1 MTTTPIHAA
10 LFATLLRIERVTIK
24 SKLGIIIAFFGVI
37 FLIKRDLLHLRF
49 EKTTL
54 LGDFFILGAALSWA
68 LYSVYVKHLLGE
80 HSILKITVWSAQY
93 GAVFMVACIFR
104 AFVQGVL
111 IHHSLKS

>member
-80 HSILKITVWSAQY
+80 HSI
-93 GAVFMVACIFR
+93 
-104 AFVQGVL
+104 
-111 IHHSLKS
+111 